1 MTRVSTYGNF
11 QSALLDLMTAR
22 AQGAELQK
30 QVATRKIAT
39 DLTGFG
45 RQAETLTALKSTQA
59 RLQGFIDTG
68 ETVAARLAAQD
79 LAFDRIAEGVQG
91 ARQAIA
97 EALAAGRTEGLMT
110 ELQAQFQMA
119 LGGLNTRHQ
128 GRYLFSG
135 ARVEEA
141 PVTVSILAEL
151 AAAGSAD
158 AVLVNDQLRQT
169 SRVDEGVAMQTG
181 YLASD
186 IGVFERGSPPVRDT
200 PLNIFRDLQLF
211 HQATPIS
218 GQPDETTIAFLTELM
233 GRLDQARE
241 SVTNQAASNGAMQ
254 NRVEN
259 ILKAQDDQKIA
270 LEALLSK
277 KTDVDMA
284 RALTE
289 LEMSQIAIQASARV
303 VDQLRQTSLLDYLR

>member
-1 MTRVSTYGNF
+1 MSRVSTYGNF
-11 QSALLDLMTAR
+11 QSALLDLMA
-22 AQGAELQK
+22 AQSRGVEVQK

-39 DLTGFG
+39 DLAGFG

-79 LAFDRIAEGVQG
+79 LAFAQVADGVQG

-97 EALAAGRTEGLMT
+97 DAIAAGRTDGLMN

-119 LGGLNTRHQ
+119 LGGLNSRHQ
-128 GRYLFSG
+128 GRYLFAG
-135 ARVEEA
+135 GRIETL
-141 PVTVSILAEL
+141 PVTASTLADL
-151 AAAGSAD
+151 AAAGSVE

-169 SRVDEGVAMQTG
+169 SRVDEGVAVQTG
-181 YLASD
+181 YLASE
-186 IGVFERGSPPVRDT
+186 IGHFERGAPPAADS
-200 PLNIFRDLQLF
+200 PLNIFRDLQQF
-211 HQATPIS
+211 HEVTEIT
-218 GQPDETTIAFLTELM
+218 GRPDEATLAFLSDIL
-233 GRLDQARE
+233 GRLDQAHQV
-241 SVTNQAASNGAMQ
+241 VTNQAAANGAMQ
-254 NRVEN
+254 NRIEAV
-259 ILKAQDDQKIA
+259 LKSHDDQKIA
-270 LEALLSK
+270 LEGLLSK

-303 VDQLRQTSLLDYLR
+303 VDQLRQSSLLNYLR